1 MSPIIGTLA
10 ALTALVG
17 WGTGDFAI
25 QRSVRRLGSLQTLF
39 FVAVAGTIIFLPF
52 VWHHLPA
59 LFGNRQSMVLLLG
72 AAATMGTA
80 AFLNFEALRSGKISV
95 LEPVISIELP
105 MTIAIGV
112 LLLGE
117 AISLQQFLL
126 ALTVFLGLELTVIHR
141 AKHRYLF
148 FFFHHHFRLE
158 DGVVL
163 AVLGAI
169 FLGFTNIL
177 SGLGGQA
184 SDPLTAI
191 WMIHTVIAVLLF
203 CLFLW
208 QGILGEVFK
217 QCIQHWRPVVSAGI
231 LDNLAWAGFIT
242 AATILPISVTTAISE
257 GFVALAATLGI
268 IFNGE
273 RPQHHQKIGI
283 GIALVAAIAL
293 AIISG

>member
-1 MSPIIGTLA
+1 MSPLFGTLA

-17 WGTGDFAI
+17 WGVGDFAI

-39 FVAVAGTIIFLPF
+39 FVALAGTVIFLPF
-52 VWHHLPA
+52 AWHHLSSVI
-59 LFGNRQSMVLLLG
+59 GNRQSAVIVLG

-80 AFLNFEALRSGKISV
+80 AFLNFEALRGGKISV

-105 MTIAIGV
+105 ITIAIGV

-117 AISLQQFLL
+117 AITVQQFVL
-126 ALTVFLGLELTVIHR
+126 ALIIFLGLELTVIHR

-177 SGLGGQA
+177 SGLGGQVFN
-184 SDPLTAI
+184 PLTAI
-191 WMIHTVIAVLLF
+191 WMIHTVITVLLF

-208 QGILGEVFK
+208 QGTLGDVFD
-217 QCIQHWRPVVSAGI
+217 QGIRHWRPVVSAAI

-242 AATILPISVTTAISE
+242 AATILTISVTTAISE
-257 GFVALAATLGI
+257 GFVPLAATLGI

-273 RPQHHQKIGI
+273 RPQQHQKVGI

-293 AIISG
+293 AMISG